1 VLGEVGSTIA
11 KQIWLDLR
19 DKNPDDWAE
28 IVNVSPIET
37 VLVRPKSIEN
47 YNGHF
52 GAKIK
57 PIYWLADVAELKE
70 TEAGDTVV
78 SSDET
83 VLQAAGEMG
92 LKCGYYIKIVDK
104 QTMEAAWSRGIHY
117 DYLLVELDDETN
129 IPLELLIAQIEQ
141 HNAPTGLLKIVHSPE
156 EISVVSGVLEKGAD
170 GVVVKCDE
178 PGVIG
183 KIGEV
188 ASENE
193 RVKLDEVDVLGI
205 EYIGMGDRGCIDTTS
220 LMTKD
225 EGMIVGSTS
234 AGGILVCSET
244 HYLPYMELRPFR
256 VNAGGVH
263 SYVLSRDN
271 STRYISE
278 LKAGDKVLSV
288 NTKGDAR
295 VVAVGRNKIEKRPL
309 LLIHGKIGDV
319 EINTI
324 LQDDWH
330 VRVMG
335 ADGKPRNI
343 TQLRKGDRLLGCL
356 MQSGGRHVGINID
369 ETIIEK

>member
-1 VLGEVGSTIA
+1 MIP

-19 DKNPDDWAE
+19 DEKNPDDWAD
-28 IVNVSPIET
+28 ILNMSPIET
-37 VLVRPKSIEN
+37 VLVRPNSVEKDK
-47 YNGHF
+47 GHF

-57 PIYWLADVAELKE
+57 LIYWVADVVELEKIE
-70 TEAGDTVV
+70 GGDRVV
-78 SSDET
+78 SSDEA
-83 VLQAAGEMG
+83 VLQAAGQMG
-92 LKCGYYIKIVDK
+92 LKCGYYIKIVDQ
-104 QTMEAAWSRGIHY
+104 QTMEDAWSRGIHY

-129 IPLELLIAQIEQ
+129 IPLELLIALIEK
-141 HNAPTGLLKIVHSPE
+141 HNAPTGLFKIVHSLE
-156 EISVVSGVLEKGAD
+156 EFLVVSGVLEKGTD
-170 GVVVKCDE
+170 GVVLKCDE
-178 PGVIG
+178 PDVIG

-193 RVKLDEVDVLGI
+193 KVKLDEVEVLGI

-234 AGGILVCSET
+234 AGGIFVCSET
-244 HYLPYMELRPFR
+244 HYLPYMEIRPFR
-256 VNAGGVH
+256 VNAGAVH

-271 STRYISE
+271 STCYISE

-295 VVAVGRNKIEKRPL
+295 VVTVGRNKIEKRPL
-309 LLIHGKIGDV
+309 LLITGKIGDV

-343 TQLRKGDRLLGCL
+343 TQLRKDDRLLGCL
-356 MQSGGRHVGINID
+356 MKSGRHVGIYID

>member
-1 VLGEVGSTIA
+1 MIA

-19 DKNPDDWAE
+19 DKKNPDDWADV
-28 IVNVSPIET
+28 VNMSPIET
-37 VLVRPKSIEN
+37 VLVRPKSVEKDKSR
-47 YNGHF
+47 F
-52 GAKIK
+52 GAKIQL
-57 PIYWLADVAELKE
+57 IYWLADVAELKE

-83 VLQAAGEMG
+83 VLQAAEETG
-92 LKCGYYIKIVDK
+92 LKSGYYIKIVDQ
-104 QTMEAAWSRGIHY
+104 QTMEAAWSRGIRH
-117 DYLLVELDDETN
+117 DYLVVELDDETN
-129 IPLELLIAQIEQ
+129 IPLELLIAQIEK
-141 HNAPTGLLKIVHSPE
+141 HKAPTGLFKVVHSLE
-156 EISVVSGVLEKGAD
+156 EFSVVSGVLEKGTD
-170 GVVVKCDE
+170 GVVLNCDE
-178 PGVIG
+178 SDVIG

-193 RVKLDEVDVLGI
+193 KVKLDEVEVLGI

-263 SYVLSRDN
+263 SYVLSPDN

-278 LKAGDKVLSV
+278 LKAGDKVLSI

-309 LLIHGKIGDV
+309 LLIQGKIGDV

-335 ADGKPRNI
+335 ADGEPRNI

-356 MQSGGRHVGINID
+356 MQSGGRHVGINVD

>member
-1 VLGEVGSTIA
+1 MMRA

-19 DKNPDDWAE
+19 DKKNPDNWAD
-28 IVNVSPIET
+28 IVNTSPIET
-37 VLVRPKSIEN
+37 VLVLHQSVEKDK
-47 YNGHF
+47 GHF
-52 GAKIK
+52 GAKINLV
-57 PIYWLADVAELKE
+57 YWVTDVAELKK

-83 VLQAAGEMG
+83 VLQAAGDMG
-92 LKCGYYIKIVDK
+92 LKRGYCIKIVDQ

-117 DYLLVELDDETN
+117 DYLLVELEDETN
-129 IPLELLIAQIEQ
+129 IPLELLIAQIEKHQ
-141 HNAPTGLLKIVHSPE
+141 APTGLFKIIHSLDEFP
-156 EISVVSGVLEKGAD
+156 VVSGVLEKGTD
-170 GVVVKCDE
+170 GVVLKCDQQD
-178 PGVIG
+178 VIG

-188 ASENE
+188 VSESE
-193 RVKLDEVDVLGI
+193 KVKLDEVEVLGI

-263 SYVLSRDN
+263 SYVLSCDN

-295 VVAVGRNKIEKRPL
+295 VLAVGRNKIERRPL
-309 LLIHGKIGDV
+309 LLIKGKIGDV
-319 EINTI
+319 EINSI

-356 MQSGGRHVGINID
+356 MQSGRHVGIYIN